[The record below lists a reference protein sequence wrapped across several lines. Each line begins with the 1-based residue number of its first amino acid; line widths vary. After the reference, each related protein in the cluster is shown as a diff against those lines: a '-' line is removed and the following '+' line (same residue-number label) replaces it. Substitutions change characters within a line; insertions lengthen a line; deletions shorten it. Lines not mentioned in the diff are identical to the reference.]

1 MLVTKIMTDDERTY
15 NSEEFTAAAP
25 APTHPGET
33 MAAKVGGAA
42 PEFEAST
49 LDGAIVRLSDFRGRR
64 HVVIM
69 TGAVTS
75 PMCAFE
81 VPAFNRLQQEFDGR
95 GVSFFLLY
103 TRESHPAEN
112 YGAHTS
118 FEQKRSY
125 ASDLQRLEDVRFPII
140 VDHLDGRIHRAYGVW
155 PNALFV
161 IHKDGRLI
169 FRSNMAN
176 DRELRQFLDDLL
188 AAETAAADGK
198 VTHLQYS
205 ERVVPHEADQ
215 ATHRR
220 VYDRAGPKAFEDYWA
235 KRPQNRNRWP

>member
-1 MLVTKIMTDDERTY
+1 MNDQERAY
-15 NSEEFTAAAP
+15 NLEAFTASANLIN
-25 APTHPGET
+25 PGES
-33 MAAKVGGAA
+33 MPARIGAAA
-42 PEFEAST
+42 PEFEATT
-49 LDGAIVRLSDFRGRR
+49 LDGATVRLSDFRATQ
-64 HVVIM
+64 HVVMM

-81 VPAFNRLQQEFDGR
+81 VPAINQLQQDFAGKQIA
-95 GVSFFLLY
+95 FFLLY

-118 FEQKRSY
+118 FEQKLSY
-125 ASDLQRLEDVRFPII
+125 ARALQRLEDIRFRLL
-140 VDHLDGRIHRAYGVW
+140 VDHLDGRIHRAYGLW

-176 DRELRQFLDDLL
+176 HAELRQFLEDII
-188 AAETAAADGK
+188 AAENAAAVGR
-198 VTHLQYS
+198 VLHLQYS
-205 ERVVPHEADQ
+205 ERVVAHEADQ

-220 VYDRAGPKAFEDYWA
+220 VYERAGPKAFEDYWA
-235 KRPQNRNRWP
+235 KRPENRNRWP

>member
-1 MLVTKIMTDDERTY
+1 MTDEERAY
-15 NSEEFTAAAP
+15 NLAEFVAAAAP
-25 APTHPGET
+25 AANPGET
-33 MAAKVGGAA
+33 MAAKVGVAA
-42 PEFEAST
+42 PDFEAST
-49 LDGAIVRLSDFRGRR
+49 VDGAVIRLSDFRGKR
-64 HVVIM
+64 HVVMM

-81 VPAFNRLQQEFDGR
+81 VPAFNQLQKDFAGKE
-95 GVSFFLLY
+95 VAFFLLY
-103 TRESHPAEN
+103 TRESHPADN
-112 YGAHTS
+112 YAAHAS
-118 FEQKRSY
+118 FEQKLAY
-125 ASDLQRLEDVRFPII
+125 ARDLKRLENIQFPIL

-176 DRELRQFLDDLL
+176 HGELRQFLDDLL
-188 AAETAAADGK
+188 AAEKAAAEGR

-205 ERVVPHEADQ
+205 ERVLPHEADR

-220 VYDRAGPKAFEDYWA
+220 VYERAGPKAFEDYWA

>member
-1 MLVTKIMTDDERTY
+1 MTDEEREY
-15 NSEEFTAAAP
+15 NLEEFTAAAP
-25 APTHPGET
+25 APTNPGET
-33 MAAKVGGAA
+33 MAAKVGVAA

-49 LDGAIVRLSDFRGRR
+49 LDGAIVRLSDLRGAR
-64 HVVIM
+64 HVAVM

-81 VPAFNRLQQEFDGR
+81 VPAFNRLQQDFDGR

-103 TRESHPAEN
+103 TRESHPAES
-112 YGAHTS
+112 YTS
-118 FEQKRSY
+118 HMSFDQKLSY
-125 ASDLQRLEDVRFPII
+125 ARELQRLEEVRIPII
-140 VDHLDGRIHRAYGVW
+140 VDHLDGRIHRAYGEW

-188 AAETAAADGK
+188 AAERAAADGK

-220 VYDRAGPKAFEDYWA
+220 VYERAGPKAFEDYWA

>member
-1 MLVTKIMTDDERTY
+1 MNDEERTY
-15 NSEEFTAAAP
+15 NLGEFAAAAP
-25 APTHPGET
+25 MSANPGES
-33 MAAKVGGAA
+33 MAAKVGFPA
-42 PEFEAST
+42 PDFSAPT
-49 LDGAIVRLSDFRGRR
+49 LDGTMVRLSDYRGSR
-64 HVVIM
+64 HVVMM

-81 VPAFNRLQQEFDGR
+81 IPALNQLHVEFESK

-112 YGAHTS
+112 YPAHS
-118 FEQKRSY
+118 SWEQKLAYARDLRRLENVQVPVIVDDLDGKIHRSY
-125 ASDLQRLEDVRFPII
+125 
-140 VDHLDGRIHRAYGVW
+140 GTW

-176 DRELRQFLDDLL
+176 DRELRQFLEDLL
-188 AAETAAADGK
+188 AADRAAAEGR
-198 VTHLQYS
+198 VLHLQYS
-205 ERVVPHEADQ
+205 ERVILHEADQ

-220 VYDRAGPKAFEDYWA
+220 VYERAGPRAFEEYWA
-235 KRPQNRNRWP
+235 RRPQHRKRWP

>member
-1 MLVTKIMTDDERTY
+1 MNDAERHY
-15 NSEEFTAAAP
+15 NLTEFAAAAP
-25 APTHPGET
+25 TSTNPGES
-33 MAAKVGGAA
+33 MAAKVGVAA
-42 PEFEAST
+42 PDFEARNS
-49 LDGAIVRLSDFRGRR
+49 DGTVVRLSDFRGKR

-81 VPAFNRLQQEFDGR
+81 VPALNRLHQEFSDL

-112 YGAHTS
+112 YPSHS
-118 FEQKRSY
+118 SWEQKLGY
-125 ASDLQRLEDVRFPII
+125 ARELQRLEDVRFPIL
-140 VDHLDGRIHRAYGVW
+140 VDRLDGKIHRSYATW

-161 IHKDGRLI
+161 IHKDGRLV

-176 DRELRQFLDDLL
+176 HAELRQFLDDLM
-188 AAETAAADGK
+188 AADRASAAGH
-198 VTHLQYS
+198 VLHLQYS
-205 ERVVPHEADQ
+205 ERVILHEADQ

-220 VYDRAGPKAFEDYWA
+220 VYERAGPKAFEDYWA
-235 KRPQNRNRWP
+235 RRPQHRNRWP

>member
-1 MLVTKIMTDDERTY
+1 MNDEERAY
-15 NSEEFTAAAP
+15 NLEEFAAAG
-25 APTHPGET
+25 PTSTNPGET
-33 MAAKVGGAA
+33 MAAKVGVAA
-42 PEFEAST
+42 PDFEART
-49 LDGAIVRLSDFRGRR
+49 PDGTVIRLTDFRRNR

-81 VPAFNRLQQEFDGR
+81 VPALNQLHQEFTDL

-103 TRESHPAEN
+103 TRESHPAEH
-112 YGAHTS
+112 YPSHS
-118 FEQKRSY
+118 SWEQKLACAR
-125 ASDLQRLEDVRFPII
+125 DLKRLEDVRFPIL
-140 VDHLDGRIHRAYGVW
+140 VDSLDGKIHRSYGTW

-176 DRELRQFLDDLL
+176 GHELRQFLEDLL
-188 AAETAAADGK
+188 AADQAAAEGH
-198 VTHLQYS
+198 VLHLQYS
-205 ERVVPHEADQ
+205 ERVIPHESDQ

-220 VYDRAGPKAFEDYWA
+220 VYERAGPKAFDDYWT
-235 KRPQNRNRWP
+235 KRPQHRNRWP

>member
-1 MLVTKIMTDDERTY
+1 MNDEERAY
-15 NSEEFTAAAP
+15 NLEEFNAAAP
-25 APTHPGET
+25 PATNPGET
-33 MAAKVGGAA
+33 MAAKVGVAA

-49 LDGAIVRLSDFRGRR
+49 LDGAVIRLSDFRDKR
-64 HVVIM
+64 HVVMM

-81 VPAFNRLQQEFDGR
+81 VPAFNQLQKEFDGI
-95 GVSFFLLY
+95 SFFLLY

-112 YGAHTS
+112 YTAHDS
-118 FEQKRSY
+118 FEQKLAY
-125 ASDLQRLEDVRFPII
+125 ARDLNRLENIQFPIL

-176 DRELRQFLDDLL
+176 DGELRQFLNDLL
-188 AAETAAADGK
+188 AAETAASEGR

-205 ERVVPHEADQ
+205 ERILPHEADQ

-220 VYDRAGPKAFEDYWA
+220 VYERAGPKAFEDYWA
-235 KRPQNRNRWP
+235 KRTQHRNRWP